1 MYFDYYDSSFVD
13 KIDKNYD
20 IDSLFVVSKLMAT

>member
-1 MYFDYYDSSFVD
+1 MYFDYYDFSFVD
-13 KIDKNYD
+13 KIDKNYA